1 VFSELKQGVSPRDS
15 DIGQIGRDRL
25 RLIIGSKRIPIT
37 PQLHQQAAACE
48 PRADAKPVERERPL
62 VCGKG
67 RIERSK
73 PLQGM
78 PASEPCV
85 DEAWMNRERLIER
98 EHRFTIPAQIHE
110 APAAPKVSI
119 DGSRI
124 DALRGEN
131 NPTPQGNC

>member
-73 PLQGM
+73 P
-78 PASEPCV
+78 
-85 DEAWMNRERLIER
+85 
-98 EHRFTIPAQIHE
+98 
-110 APAAPKVSI
+110 
-119 DGSRI
+119 
-124 DALRGEN
+124 ALRGEN
-131 NPTPQGNC
+131 NPTPPAWTEVGCRRRAFSYPDP